1 MNIFAKVAIRFTVP
15 AVFFFCATA
24 AVAQTEVSI
33 SSWVPPSHLLVKDFL
48 VPWTQEVE
56 KATNGRVKF
65 RFLPKMVANPIG
77 HLDAVKDGLADL
89 AFISHSY
96 TPARFPLTMFGVM
109 PFAGRDA
116 EARSVAVWRT
126 YDKYLAKAD
135 EHQGVKLLT
144 IYTHGPGMVF
154 NSKHPITKIEDFAG
168 LKIRVGGGMAMDVG
182 QAVGATVLQK
192 PAPESYEL
200 LSQGVVDGV
209 FFPAE
214 SMVSFKLDK
223 IIRYATEFPG
233 GLYADTH
240 AVIMNEAKFNSLSK
254 QDQAILMKLAG
265 EHMSRI
271 AGKAWDKNDR
281 EAYAVMKASNIQI
294 TTADAAFVNA
304 IRERTRGFEAEW
316 LKHAAAKG
324 IDGPKVLASF
334 REELKKAE
342 ASK

>member
-1 MNIFAKVAIRFTVP
+1 MNAFLKSVIRF
-15 AVFFFCATA
+15 AGA
-24 AVAQTEVSI
+24 AVVFACANTALAQTEISI

-48 VPWTQEVE
+48 LPWTQEVE
-56 KATNGRVKF
+56 KATDGRVKF
-65 RFLPKMVANPIG
+65 RFLPKPVANPIG
-77 HLDAVKDGLADL
+77 HLDAAKDGLADL
-89 AFISHSY
+89 TFISHSY
-96 TPARFPLTMFGVM
+96 TPARFQLTLFGVM

-126 YDKYLAKAD
+126 YDKYLAGAN

-144 IYTHGPGMVF
+144 IYTHGPGIVF
-154 NSKHPITKIEDFAG
+154 NTKHPIARVEDLAG
-168 LKIRVGGGMAMDVG
+168 LKFRVGGGMAMDVG
-182 QAVGATVLQK
+182 QALGATVLQK

-214 SMVSFKLDK
+214 SVVSFKLDK
-223 IIRYATEFPG
+223 LIRYATLFPG

-254 QDQAILMKLAG
+254 QDQGIVMKLAG
-265 EHMSRI
+265 EHMARL

-281 EAYAVMKASNIQI
+281 EAFAVMKASDIRI
-294 TTADAAFVNA
+294 TQADAAFVKA
-304 IRERTRGFEAEW
+304 VRERTRNFENDW
-316 LKHAAAKG
+316 LKNAAAKG
-324 IDGPKVLASF
+324 IDGRKVLAYF

-342 ASK
+342 AGK